1 MASSSFLVTEWPKI
15 LFDLTIRLWNQYL
28 KNMLH
33 LDISPLS
40 IHVIHNILFKQLGTY
55 VLNGIYHVKIK
66 DILHGND
73 IYHE

>member
-1 MASSSFLVTEWPKI
+1 
-15 LFDLTIRLWNQYL
+15 
-28 KNMLH
+28 MLH